1 VIGRLLVRI
10 LNAQERWARPFG
22 DFNNRWLKALFG
34 PIKPVKDF
42 LNGKWLGHSVHA
54 ALTDV
59 PVGAFTLA
67 ILFDVLD
74 LRQAADIGVGFG
86 ILAMVAAAVA
96 GLADYTDTDDHPRT
110 VATVHA
116 TLMVLALVVYLVS
129 LWLRLS
135 SPSGDRLIAI
145 VAGLIGYGL
154 LTAGAWVGGENV
166 YALGDMVNRHAWR
179 FFSAPKWTR
188 LDATEI
194 PEGVPTKTKAGA
206 QTLVVVRQGET
217 IYALHDSCAHAGGS
231 LSEGKI
237 VDGCIQC
244 PLHFSRYDLAT
255 GRRKAGPTTFDQPRY
270 EVRAGEGGG
279 WEVLRM
285 GMGTG
290 QNL

>member
-22 DFNNRWLKALFG
+22 DFNNRWLNALFG

-59 PVGAFTLA
+59 PVGVFTLA
-67 ILFDVLD
+67 ILFDL
-74 LRQAADIGVGFG
+74 LNLGTAGDIAIVVG

-96 GLADYTDTDDHPRT
+96 GLADYTDTDDHPRM

-116 TLMVLALVVYLVS
+116 TLMVGALVAFLFD
-129 LWLRLS
+129 LWLRQAN
-135 SPSGDRLIAI
+135 PNERGLII
-145 VAGLIGYGL
+145 VVDLIGYGI

-179 FFSAPKWTR
+179 FWGAPKWAA
-188 LDATEI
+188 LDATDI
-194 PEGVPTKTKAGA
+194 PENVPTKAKAGA

-231 LSEGKI
+231 LSEGKL
-237 VDGCIQC
+237 VDGCVQC
-244 PLHFSRYDLAT
+244 PLHGSRYDLAT
-255 GRRKAGPTTFDQPRY
+255 GRRTSGPTTFDQPRY
-270 EVRAGEGGG
+270 EVRKGEGGG
-279 WEVLRM
+279 WEVRRI

-290 QNL
+290 QNV